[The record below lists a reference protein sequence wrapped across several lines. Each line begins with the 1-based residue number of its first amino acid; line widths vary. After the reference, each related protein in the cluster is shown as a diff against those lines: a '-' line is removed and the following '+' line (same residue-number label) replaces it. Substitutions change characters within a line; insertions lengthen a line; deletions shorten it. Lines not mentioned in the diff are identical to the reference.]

1 MLFSVL
7 ACRLGCT
14 RDMRVQ
20 LHIGTFGTMIIYE
33 CIYYFLLLDTT
44 SMYATMPWVA
54 HFLCHSFHCNGID
67 AEASIGTGGLVS
79 LLTGEQLAGFGNLEQ
94 RTHAGTSCG

>member
-1 MLFSVL
+1 
-7 ACRLGCT
+7 
-14 RDMRVQ
+14 
-20 LHIGTFGTMIIYE
+20 
-33 CIYYFLLLDTT
+33 
-44 SMYATMPWVA
+44 MPWVA